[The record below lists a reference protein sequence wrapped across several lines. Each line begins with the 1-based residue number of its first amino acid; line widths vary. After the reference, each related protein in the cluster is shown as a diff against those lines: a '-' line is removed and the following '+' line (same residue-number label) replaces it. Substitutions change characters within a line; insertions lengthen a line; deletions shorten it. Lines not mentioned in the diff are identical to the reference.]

1 MNSNH
6 SCDVSVV
13 IPSLGR
19 ASCRAAVLS
28 ALSQSFTPRE
38 VIVVVDGT
46 HEAALRLR
54 SELPGNV
61 TVLDTGGSS
70 NANVA
75 RNLGIAAASGHL
87 VALLDDDDLWA
98 PGKLAEQLK
107 TLPSCKQDWL
117 ASCRAMMVGGDAKSL
132 AMPDRPPRPGEP
144 MGDYLFRRTHPLK
157 NCHILQT
164 STWLG
169 PRRLFID
176 MPFDERL
183 RRHQDWDWLLNASR
197 TLDLDVR
204 VSRGV
209 LVQCNR
215 GTPNSMTT
223 QVRWRD
229 SLDWVRGVTP
239 ILSARAAGD
248 FVASVVH
255 SLALSNGDVRGSI
268 RVLQLSRRVGRPG
281 LPALVAAALRYGPY
295 AARMLRKP
303 RHAR

>member
-1 MNSNH
+1 MNSSQ

-19 ASCRAAVLS
+19 ASCRAAVMS
-28 ALSQSFTPRE
+28 ALNQSVTPRE

-46 HEAALRLR
+46 HDAACRLR

-87 VALLDDDDLWA
+87 IALLDDDDIWA
-98 PGKLAEQLK
+98 PDKLAEQLK
-107 TLPSCKQDWL
+107 ALPSCKQDWL
-117 ASCRAMMVGGDAKSL
+117 VSCGAQMVSANAKSL
-132 AMPDRPPRPGEP
+132 DVPDRPPRAGER
-144 MGDYLFRRTHPLK
+144 MGDYLFRRTNPLK

-169 PRRLFID
+169 PRRLFIK

-183 RRHQDWDWLLNASR
+183 RRHQDWDWLLHASHAF
-197 TLDLDVR
+197 DLDVR
-204 VSRGV
+204 VSGGV
-209 LVQCNR
+209 LVQYNR
-215 GTPNSMTT
+215 DTPNSMTT
-223 QVRWRD
+223 QVHWKD
-229 SLDWVRGVTP
+229 SLDWIRGVAP
-239 ILSARAAGD
+239 VLSARAAGD

-255 SLALSNGDVRGSI
+255 GLALSNGDVAGSL
-268 RVLQLSRRVGRPG
+268 RVLRLSRHVGKPG
-281 LPALVAAALRYGPY
+281 LPALMASALRYGPY
-295 AARMLRKP
+295 VVRTLRRP